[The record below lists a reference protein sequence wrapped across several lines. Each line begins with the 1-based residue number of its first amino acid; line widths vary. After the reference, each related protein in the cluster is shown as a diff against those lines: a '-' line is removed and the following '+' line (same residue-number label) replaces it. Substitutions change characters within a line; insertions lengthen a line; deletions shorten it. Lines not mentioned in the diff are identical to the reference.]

1 MKHPK
6 KFLALIAALGGVFYL
21 LTACGDMPTKKALPD
36 NIQKLAVPVFENKTG
51 QPDVE
56 NLLTKKV
63 VQNFIVDGRLQ
74 VAPKESA
81 DAVLQG
87 TVQRYDRIVLT
98 RDANQVPQQYKLQ
111 VVVDLDFVEIKTG
124 EHLWSTKAQFSLT
137 PGVEGPQEEFD
148 STNLRSLR
156 EFTNYYVFNVAG
168 VPPEAESVALDRVLE
183 QMASRVVRRTLDGF

>member
-1 MKHPK
+1 
-6 KFLALIAALGGVFYL
+6 
-21 LTACGDMPTKKALPD
+21 MPIKKAIPD
-36 NIQKLAVPVFENKTG
+36 NIQHVVIPVFENKTG

-74 VAPKESA
+74 VTAREQA

-98 RDANQVPQQYKLQ
+98 RDSNQVPQQYKLQ
-111 VVVDLDFVEIKTG
+111 VVVDLDFTELKTG
-124 EHLWSTKAQFSLT
+124 TLLWSTKALMSLT
-137 PGVEGPQEEFD
+137 PGVDTPQESFD

-156 EFTNYYVFNVAG
+156 EFTNYYVINVAG
-168 VPPEAESVALDRVLE
+168 VPPEDEATALDRVLE
-183 QMASRVVRRTLDGF
+183 QMARRISRRTLDGF

>member
-1 MKHPK
+1 MKDK
-6 KFLALIAALGGVFYL
+6 LTLGILGVGLLGLFYL
-21 LTACGDMPTKKALPD
+21 ATACGDMPIKKALPD
-36 NIQKLAVPVFENKTG
+36 NIQKIVIPVFENKTG

-74 VAPKESA
+74 VTSREQA
-81 DAVLQG
+81 DAQLQG

-111 VVVDLDFVEIKTG
+111 IVVDIDFTELKTG
-124 EHLWSTKAQFSLT
+124 TLMWSTKSQLSLT
-137 PGVEGPQEEFD
+137 PGVEGPQEGFD

-156 EFTNYYVFNVAG
+156 EFTNYYVINVAG
-168 VPPEAESVALDRVLE
+168 VPPEDEATALDRVLE
-183 QMASRVVRRTLDGF
+183 QMAQRVSRRTLDGF

>member
-1 MKHPK
+1 MKRSVR
-6 KFLALIAALGGVFYL
+6 LAALAVGLVGIFYVV
-21 LTACGDMPTKKALPD
+21 TACGDMPVKKALPD
-36 NIQKLAVPVFENKTG
+36 SIQKLAVPVFENKTG
-51 QPDVE
+51 QPNVE

-74 VAPKESA
+74 VAPKEGA

-111 VVVDLDFVEIKTG
+111 MVVDLDFVEIKTG
-124 EHLWSTKAQFSLT
+124 EHLWSTKAAFSLT
-137 PGVEGPQEEFD
+137 PGVEGPQEDYD

-168 VPPEAESVALDRVLE
+168 VPPEDESVALDRVLE
-183 QMASRVVRRTLDGF
+183 QMARRVVRRTLDGF